1 MVFNLPAGHGDVGID
16 VVTLYHNIGFPLW
29 LLLSYAVCLI
39 IGCAIVV
46 FWPSKGSFA
55 SIARSV
61 PSVNGRICRS
71 LQPHFFPC
79 LI

>member
-46 FWPSKGSFA
+46 FWPSKG
-55 SIARSV
+55 V
-61 PSVNGRICRS
+61 S
-71 LQPHFFPC
+71 LP
-79 LI
+79 